1 VTAQLRSGSPLLDI
15 VDAGVAAVGR
25 AAGALS
31 RLTNLGSGTS
41 LPGRLVNAIDPG
53 FLARRVAR
61 LDRGAVI
68 VSGTNG
74 KTTTAS
80 MLRSILQAEGLA
92 VAANT
97 SGANLAAG
105 VVSAF
110 LSARQDAA
118 VGVLEIDEG
127 ALPSLICEVRP
138 RLLVLTNVFRDQLDR
153 FPEPE
158 GVAARLRIAAERLPT
173 GSILVANADDPLLWA
188 SLEELDPVGFSV
200 LAAPTGGATQGG
212 RGGASAPAFAADA
225 EPESCPRCG
234 AGLVFNRR
242 TMAGLGSAHCDGCG
256 WSSTAGHYVATLV
269 SRAGIEASVLELCE
283 ELLTLPL
290 GGIHNAYNAVAAV
303 AAAAELGI
311 APHRAMSALEGFH
324 PRFGRGEELLFD
336 DRHLWLALIKNPA
349 GAGSVI
355 RDVCTDRRLGAVVV
369 AISDRD
375 ADGRDV
381 SWIWDAEFDR
391 LVTLEAPLVA
401 GGTRAADTA
410 VRLKYAGRVPDVVEP
425 DPLTAVRAATRSCPP
440 DGLVAVL
447 ATYTAMLDI
456 REALVGDRSTRAED
470 AVE

>member
-1 VTAQLRSGSPLLDI
+1 MTAQLRSGSPLLDI

-127 ALPSLICEVRP
+127 ALPSLIC
-138 RLLVLTNVFRDQLDR
+138 D
-153 FPEPE
+153 
-158 GVAARLRIAAERLPT
+158 
-173 GSILVANADDPLLWA
+173 
-188 SLEELDPVGFSV
+188 
-200 LAAPTGGATQGG
+200 AAPTGGATQGG

-425 DPLTAVRAATRSCPP
+425 DPLTAVRAATRSCPN

>member
-1 VTAQLRSGSPLLDI
+1 MAHDSPSRSPLPCAI
-15 VDAGVAAVGR
+15 DAGVAAVGR

-31 RLTNLGSGTS
+31 RFAHVGSGTT
-41 LPGRLVNAIDPG
+41 LPGRLVNLIDSG
-53 FLARRVAR
+53 FLARRIAR
-61 LDRGAVI
+61 LEQGAVI

-80 MLRSILQAEGLA
+80 MLRSILRAEGLA

-110 LSARQDAA
+110 LSPKQDAA

-127 ALPSLICEVRP
+127 ALPSLIREIRP

-158 GVAARLRIAAERLPT
+158 GVASRLRIAAERLPAD
-173 GSILVANADDPLLWA
+173 SILVANADDPLLWA
-188 SLEELDPVGFSV
+188 YLEDLDPIGFSV
-200 LAAPTGGATQGG
+200 IASPDSGADQRGEGGVGAP
-212 RGGASAPAFAADA
+212 RLAADA
-225 EPESCPRCG
+225 EPESCLRCG
-234 AGLVFNRR
+234 AGLVFTRR

-256 WSSTAGHYVATLV
+256 WGSTVGRYVATLV

-303 AAAAELGI
+303 AAAVELGI
-311 APHRAMSALEGFH
+311 APHRAISALEAFH
-324 PRFGRGEELLFD
+324 PRFGRAEELLFD

-355 RDVCTDRRLGAVVV
+355 RDVCTDRRVGAVVV

-381 SWIWDAEFDR
+381 SWIWDTEFER

-401 GGTRAADTA
+401 GGTRGADTA
-410 VRLKYAGRVPDVVEP
+410 VRLKYAGRVPDVVQA
-425 DPLTAVRAATRSCPP
+425 DPLAAVRAATRSCPP

-447 ATYTAMLDI
+447 GTYTAMLDI

-470 AVE
+470 EVE